1 VTWKSHIAIATAV
14 TIPFNPS
21 ALGVAILG
29 STAPDWSEWVLKFFS
44 VNIQHRGATH
54 YLIIPLSIII
64 FSFIFG
70 DILMKLEELIFWFG
84 IGYFT
89 HWFAD
94 SLTISGVPI
103 SPWDTSRV
111 HFFGGKLKTGDML
124 EYIISFSLLAMSV
137 TVAKPMIET
146 VYSFGIGDEYKNS
159 FKVFSMDY
167 QDLKDKNIID
177 AKELLEK
184 RFKFF

>member
-1 VTWKSHIAIATAV
+1 MTWKSHIAIATAV

-44 VNIQHRGATH
+44 INVQHRGATH
-54 YLIIPLSIII
+54 YAIVPISIIL
-64 FSFIFG
+64 FSFLFG
-70 DILMKLEELIFWFG
+70 DSLAKLGDLIFWFG
-84 IGYFT
+84 VGYFT

-137 TVAKPMIET
+137 TIAKPMIET
-146 VYSFGIGDEYKNS
+146 VYNFGTGGEYANT
-159 FKVFSMDY
+159 FKVFSMNY
-167 QDLKDKNIID
+167 EDLNDKNIID
-177 AKELLEK
+177 NAELLEK